1 MIQITAGQQGYTILE
16 GRRALLLI
24 LMVPEVLLQCLDYD
38 FLLHSAAS
46 DVNSALKG
54 PGAPRLL
61 QWRVI

>member
-16 GRRALLLI
+16 GGRALLLI
-24 LMVPEVLLQCLDYD
+24 LMVSEVLLHCLDYD